1 MTNNELKGYYA
12 ARAAEYEQVYDIP
25 ERQDEIALLKKKLPE
40 LLAGHDILE
49 LACGTG
55 YWTQPISLTARS
67 ILATDINDEVIEI
80 ARSKDYPRGNVRFTV
95 ADAFDLT
102 SVEGEFT
109 AAFVGFLW
117 SHIRRGALR
126 PFLEGFHAKLGPGKL
141 VVYVDN
147 TITGTRHP
155 FTRRD
160 EEGNT
165 YQTRLL
171 NDGTEWEVLK
181 NLPTEA
187 ELRTTIHGLATNI
200 TIETMRYYWILTYHT
215 T

>member
-1 MTNNELKGYYA
+1 MTNNELKRYYA

-25 ERQDEIALLKKKLPE
+25 ERQDEIALLKKKLPD

-80 ARSKDYPRGNVRFTV
+80 AQSKDYPRGNVRFTI
-95 ADAFDLT
+95 ANAFDLA
-102 SVEGEFT
+102 SVEGDFT
-109 AAFVGFLW
+109 AGFAGFLW
-117 SHIRRGALR
+117 SHIKLSALR
-126 PFLEGFHAKLGPGKL
+126 PLLQGFHAKLGPGKL

-147 TITGTRHP
+147 TVTGTRHP

-165 YQTRLL
+165 YQTRRL

-181 NLPTEA
+181 NLPTET
-187 ELRTTIHGLATNI
+187 ELRATIDGLATDINV
-200 TIETMRYYWILTYHT
+200 ETMRYYWLMTYHT